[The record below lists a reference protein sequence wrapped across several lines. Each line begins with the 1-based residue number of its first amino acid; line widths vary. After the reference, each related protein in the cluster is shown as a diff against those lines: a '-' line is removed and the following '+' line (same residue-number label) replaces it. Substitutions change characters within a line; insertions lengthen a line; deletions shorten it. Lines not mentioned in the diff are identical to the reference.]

1 MTTEDLDETTLSTL
15 SLLESRLLRVEHLLH
30 GQSGSQ
36 PVLQN
41 GQTTLKLGDL
51 ERQFNGLVSKVR
63 VYADL
68 LKIYKTHP
76 DFFRVPDASEPPSQ
90 LSPDAV
96 SAIVLASAS
105 SYQSTLSTLTA
116 IKDTSIPDPSAS
128 AALIA
133 LSDRMKALEATQ
145 LAQAAEVAELR
156 TRSEAVIRSWY
167 ESSVLGNAQFMADV
181 EGRIEKVE
189 RQVRRAEREREE
201 DDEI

>member
-1 MTTEDLDETTLSTL
+1 MGLSRPQR
-15 SLLESRLLRVEHLLH
+15 LES
-30 GQSGSQ
+30 
-36 PVLQN
+36 
-41 GQTTLKLGDL
+41 KLIQVD
-51 ERQFNGLVSKVR
+51 
-63 VYADL
+63 
-68 LKIYKTHP
+68 KTHP
-76 DFFRVPDASEPPSQ
+76 DFFHAPDASEPPSQ

-116 IKDTSIPDPSAS
+116 IKDTPIPDPSAS

-167 ESSVLGNAQFMADV
+167 ESSVMGNAQFMADV

-201 DDEI
+201 EDEI